1 MTGVTTTEI
10 MVAHLVNQ
18 FTVLC
23 GQTALVFLFMLLVF
37 AIPCH
42 GSLAS
47 AVFIT
52 LLQGLCGMSYG
63 ECWIRHENETARFGL
78 DVRM

>member
-1 MTGVTTTEI
+1 MALTGVTITEI

-23 GQTALVFLFMLLVF
+23 GQTALVFLLMLVVF

-47 AVFIT
+47 AVFIRVGQIKYRISH
-52 LLQGLCGMSYG
+52 LVDKVL
-63 ECWIRHENETARFGL
+63 IRRGIM
-78 DVRM
+78 R